1 MVGRGP
7 GRAAASGSVSISDAR
22 VLWHLLRG
30 QPRTGDHASRL
41 AAFYGPQAADY
52 DRFRERLLQGRREL
66 IDQMDIAAGSSVVE
80 LGCGTGRN
88 VEFLG
93 GRLSTLA
100 RVELVDLCAPLL
112 ERARLRAAGW
122 PNVHVIAGD
131 ATSHAPADAV
141 DAVYCSYSLSM
152 IPDWFD
158 AIDNALRMLRPGG
171 VVGVV
176 DFHVSRRDPVAGRVR
191 HGAATRA
198 FWRTWF
204 ERDGV
209 FPSPDH
215 LPYLS
220 RRFDPV
226 VIRESSASV
235 PYLPGVR
242 VPWYLF
248 VGRKA

>member
-1 MVGRGP
+1 M
-7 GRAAASGSVSISDAR
+7 SVSDVK

-66 IDQMDIAAGSSVVE
+66 IERMDIPAGASVVE

-88 VEFLG
+88 VEFFG
-93 GRLSTLA
+93 ERLHSFA
-100 RVELVDLCAPLL
+100 RVELVDLCVPLL
-112 ERARLRAAGW
+112 ERARVRAADW
-122 PNVHVIAGD
+122 PNVHVVAGD
-131 ATSHAPADAV
+131 ATTHAPAAPV
-141 DAVYCSYSLSM
+141 DAVYCSYSLTM

-171 VVGVV
+171 TIGVV
-176 DFHVSRRDPVAGRVR
+176 DFQVSRRDPSAGRVR
-191 HGAATRA
+191 HGTATRA

-220 RRFDPV
+220 RRFTPQFV
-226 VIRESSASV
+226 HEGLAAV
-235 PYLPGVR
+235 PYLPGVK

>member
-1 MVGRGP
+1 MG
-7 GRAAASGSVSISDAR
+7 AADAKI
-22 VLWHLLRG
+22 LWHLLRG

-66 IDQMDIAAGSSVVE
+66 IELMNVPAGTSVVE

-88 VEFLG
+88 VEFFGDRLAALG
-93 GRLSTLA
+93 

-112 ERARLRAAGW
+112 EQARARAANR
-122 PNVHVIAGD
+122 PNVHIVAGD
-131 ATSHAPADAV
+131 ATSHAPAAPV
-141 DAVYCSYSLSM
+141 DAVYFSYSLSM
-152 IPDWFD
+152 IPDWFE

-171 VVGVV
+171 MVGVV
-176 DFHVSRRDPVAGRVR
+176 DFHVSRRDPAAGRVR

-220 RRFDPV
+220 RRFATQV
-226 VIRESSASV
+226 VLERSAAV
-235 PYLPGVR
+235 PYLPGLQ

-248 VGRKA
+248 IGRKPGATSAAGLTALLR

>member
-93 GRLSTLA
+93 ERLSTLA

-112 ERARLRAAGW
+112 ERARLLAAGW
-122 PNVHVIAGD
+122 PNVHVVAGD
-131 ATSHAPADAV
+131 ATTHMPAEPADG
-141 DAVYCSYSLSM
+141 S
-152 IPDWFD
+152 
-158 AIDNALRMLRPGG
+158 
-171 VVGVV
+171 
-176 DFHVSRRDPVAGRVR
+176 
-191 HGAATRA
+191 
-198 FWRTWF
+198 
-204 ERDGV
+204 V
-209 FPSPDH
+209 FP
-215 LPYLS
+215 
-220 RRFDPV
+220 
-226 VIRESSASV
+226 IR
-235 PYLPGVR
+235 
-242 VPWYLF
+242 
-248 VGRKA
+248 

>member
-1 MVGRGP
+1 M
-7 GRAAASGSVSISDAR
+7 SIADAR

-66 IDQMDIAAGSSVVE
+66 IEQMGVPVGAKVVE

-88 VEFLG
+88 VEFFGDHL
-93 GRLSTLA
+93 RALA
-100 RVELVDLCAPLL
+100 RVELVDLCVPLL
-112 ERARLRAAGW
+112 ERARIRAAGW
-122 PNVHVIAGD
+122 PNVHVVAGD
-131 ATSHAPADAV
+131 ATTHVPAEPADAV
-141 DAVYCSYSLSM
+141 YLSYALSM

-171 VVGVV
+171 VIGVV
-176 DFHVSRRDPVAGRVR
+176 DFHVSRRDPAAGRVR
-191 HGAATRA
+191 HGVAARA

-226 VIRESSASV
+226 IIREGSAPV

-248 VGRKA
+248 VGRKV

>member
-1 MVGRGP
+1 M
-7 GRAAASGSVSISDAR
+7 SVSDVK

-66 IDQMDIAAGSSVVE
+66 IEQMNISAGASVVE

-88 VEFLG
+88 VEFFG
-93 GRLSTLA
+93 ERLHSFA
-100 RVELVDLCAPLL
+100 RVELVDLCVPLL
-112 ERARLRAAGW
+112 ERARVRAAGW
-122 PNVHVIAGD
+122 PNVHLVAGD
-131 ATSHAPADAV
+131 ATTHTPAAPV
-141 DAVYCSYSLSM
+141 DAVYCSYSLTM

-171 VVGVV
+171 TIGVV
-176 DFHVSRRDPVAGRVR
+176 DFQVSRRDPSTSRVR

-220 RRFDPV
+220 RRFTPQV
-226 VIRESSASV
+226 VHEGFAAV
-235 PYLPGVR
+235 PYLPGVK

>member
-1 MVGRGP
+1 M
-7 GRAAASGSVSISDAR
+7 SLSDAR

-30 QPRTGDHASRL
+30 QPRSGDHASRL

-52 DRFRERLLQGRREL
+52 DRFRERLLHGRREL
-66 IDQMDIAAGSSVVE
+66 VEQMDIAAGSTVVE

-88 VEFLG
+88 VEFFG
-93 GRLSTLA
+93 ERLHPLA
-100 RVELVDLCAPLL
+100 RVELVDLCLPLL
-112 ERARLRAAGW
+112 EQARRRAARW
-122 PNVHVIAGD
+122 PNVHVVAGD
-131 ATSHAPADAV
+131 ATTHAPAGPV
-141 DAVYCSYSLSM
+141 DAVFFAYSLSM

-171 VVGVV
+171 VVSVV
-176 DFHVSRRDPVAGRVR
+176 DFHVSRRDPATERVR
-191 HGAATRA
+191 HGPVARA

-209 FPSPDH
+209 FPNPDH
-215 LPYLS
+215 LPYLA
-220 RRFDPV
+220 RRFDVRV
-226 VIRESSASV
+226 VRESNASV

-248 VGRKA
+248 VGHKRNV